1 LEIPTVNQPAAEARV
16 KAAAVES
23 VEEAKRALV
32 GQSSLRQSPVK
43 QSLHYRM
50 VITAYRVFAITVL
63 YLVLAGILA
72 YAWVMGFYA
81 VNSSWAA
88 PVILSAEDEKSLDFR
103 EKLVTSQ
110 QTIEDLKVDTNK
122 LQSGLAEMKKHRG
135 ALLELEPELQQAI
148 ARERNHNQTT
158 GPELSKL
165 DQQKQADNVKTQQV
179 LAQLKEV
186 ESNINKDLAA
196 GLITKGDAATQL
208 SALNTAQGAY
218 TDSKIAEILLTD
230 SVLDKTT
237 IGTNSLDVLEKQAE
251 LRSEVAQ
258 LDIAISVADKQLT
271 EELRQIDRLRQA
283 ITTAKQ
289 SPYYLNASGQLRLY
303 FAFVPY
309 DNQANALV
317 GSSVY
322 DCYLNMI
329 GCRKVGS
336 VKQLFAG
343 EEQAI
348 HPIFKTQ
355 IRGFL
360 IQLNLDNDHAES
372 AKSKTIFLGR
382 KPVLF

>member
-1 LEIPTVNQPAAEARV
+1 LETQTANAPAPEAKASPAASETKPA
-16 KAAAVES
+16 
-23 VEEAKRALV
+23 
-32 GQSSLRQSPVK
+32 PVK
-43 QSLHYRM
+43 QSLHYRL
-50 VITAYRVFAITVL
+50 VITAYRVFAVTVL

-81 VNSSWAA
+81 VSTSWAA
-88 PVILSAEDEKSLDFR
+88 PVILSAADEKSLDFR

-122 LQSGLAEMKKHRG
+122 LQSGLTEMKKHRG
-135 ALLELEPELQQAI
+135 ALLELEPQLQQAI
-148 ARERNHNQTT
+148 VRERTHNRTT
-158 GPELSKL
+158 GPELATL
-165 DQQKQADNVKTQQV
+165 DQQKQADNLKTQKV

-208 SALNTAQGAY
+208 AALNSAQGAY

-237 IGTNSLDVLEKQAE
+237 TGTNSLDVLEKQAE

-258 LDIAISVADKQLT
+258 LDVAMSVAEKQVQ
-271 EELRQIDRLRQA
+271 EESRQIDRLRQA

-309 DNQANALV
+309 DNQANAQV
-317 GSSVY
+317 GAPVY

-329 GCRKVGS
+329 ACRKVGT
-336 VKQLFAG
+336 VKQIFAS
-343 EEQAI
+343 EEQAV

-360 IQLNLDNDHAES
+360 IQMNLDNDHAES
-372 AKSKTIFLGR
+372 AKSKTVFLGR